1 MPSFPIEPLTS
12 PGFTVS
18 DNSAFVKYCN
28 QSPGMESN
36 SFMFGR
42 SSSADAA
49 VVLAS
54 FGNPEQMSK
63 H

>member
-28 QSPGMESN
+28 QSPRMESN
-36 SFMFGR
+36 SFTFGR

-54 FGNPEQMSK
+54 FGNPEQISK